1 MYRRYSTPQS
11 HQFKSRTL
19 PLHQSAWCSG
29 ADSPILPRVR
39 VERWDIKVTWSYLP
53 PVSNFTN
60 CNDSLQSFN
69 GNQTSVTS
77 RYLCLCVCVCVC
89 VFYKGELG
97 LSLSTSSGH
106 WDACIPHSC
115 CIVVSSKILPPLT
128 QRQFPRTL
136 EGFPVP
142 RHNGEG
148 DRIKQC
154 SGFWEGKVTVSA
166 TVQRWWAQ
174 SVWCGHVLLTH
185 LFRLPMNN
193 ARATDCTCYKL
204 HGAWVIA
211 VESLTVLM

>member
-1 MYRRYSTPQS
+1 MLSNEWILNN
-11 HQFKSRTL
+11 KI
-19 PLHQSAWCSG
+19 SG
-29 ADSPILPRVR
+29 IKLVFSLYATIKMMHGPINIR
-39 VERWDIKVTWSYLP
+39 
-53 PVSNFTN
+53 FTAYN
-60 CNDSLQSFN
+60 HLIE
-69 GNQTSVTS
+69 TKHLWRHAV
-77 RYLCLCVCVCVC
+77 CVCVCVC
-89 VFYKGELG
+89 VSFFYKGELG
-97 LSLSTSSGH
+97 LSLSPSSGH
-106 WDACIPHSC
+106 WDACIRHSC
-115 CIVVSSKILPPLT
+115 CVVVSSKILPPLT

-154 SGFWEGKVTVSA
+154 SGFWEGKVTVSD

-193 ARATDCTCYKL
+193 ARATDCTCYKF

-211 VESLTVLM
+211 VASLTILM